1 MTRLQYESINGF
13 SNMYLGWG
21 CEDEDLYIRIKNQD
35 LTLVTILFLKGMKW

>member
-35 LTLVTILFLKGMKW
+35 LTLVTILFLKGMK